1 MADKLVIMYDQ
12 ENHPVPMRAVDNGD
26 GSYAL
31 KTDVAL
37 TVADEVTIDT
47 GAAITGESL
56 EAGGS
61 GLLGWLSS
69 LRKKIA
75 DRLPAALGAGGG
87 LKVDGSGT
95 ALPVSASSLP
105 LPAGAAL
112 ETGGNLAAILAKLS
126 SDPATQTTLA
136 AILAKL
142 ISAPATAALQGGGL
156 PAALA
161 AGGGL
166 KVEGVANGVAQPVTE
181 SGGAY
186 TTPTHTAVTVGVAT
200 GEALAANVN
209 RLYALLVND
218 SDTVIYIKLGAA
230 AVLNAGIRL
239 NANGGSYEMSKNFG
253 NLYTGAIN
261 AIASAAS
268 KNLIVTEGV

>member
-69 LRKKIA
+69 VRKKIA

-87 LKVDGSGT
+87 LKTEGVPIVCASADVHAPAANAAAIVTYAAEAALKHCITGIAWSYIGGIPTAGNLKVEDVSGT
-95 ALPVSASSLP
+95 TVFTMDIDEGGPGVIIFPQPKKSA
-105 LPAGAAL
+105 AV
-112 ETGGNLAAILAKLS
+112 N
-126 SDPATQTTLA
+126 
-136 AILAKL
+136 
-142 ISAPATAALQGGGL
+142 TAMIVT
-156 PAALA
+156 LA
-161 AGGGL
+161 AGGAGITG
-166 KVEGVANGVAQPVTE
+166 KV
-181 SGGAY
+181 S
-186 TTPTHTAVTVGVAT
+186 
-200 GEALAANVN
+200 
-209 RLYALLVND
+209 
-218 SDTVIYIKLGAA
+218 
-230 AVLNAGIRL
+230 VLNHW
-239 NANGGSYEMSKNFG
+239 
-253 NLYTGAIN
+253 
-261 AIASAAS
+261 
-268 KNLIVTEGV
+268 TEA

>member
-69 LRKKIA
+69 VRKKIA

-95 ALPVSASSLP
+95 ALPVSASFLP
-105 LPAGAAL
+105 LPSGAAL

-126 SDPATQTTLA
+126 NDPATQTTLA
-136 AILAKL
+136 AILAK
-142 ISAPATAALQGGGL
+142 IIAAPATAALQGGGL
-156 PAALA
+156 PAALG

-166 KVEGVANGVAQPVTE
+166 KVEGI
-181 SGGAY
+181 AY

-200 GEALAANVN
+200 GVALAANAS

-218 SDTVIYIKLGAA
+218 SDTAIYIKLGAA
-230 AVLNAGIRL
+230 AVLNAGIRI
-239 NANGGSYEMSKNFG
+239 NANGGSYEMSKDLG

>member
-1 MADKLVIMYDQ
+1 MADSYLTLFDPADHQFKKIKLIDLGGGLYSLK
-12 ENHPVPMRAVDNGD
+12 VDVD
-26 GSYAL
+26 
-31 KTDVAL
+31 L
-37 TVADEVTIDT
+37 TVADTVTIDT

-75 DRLPAALGAGGG
+75 DR
-87 LKVDGSGT
+87 
-95 ALPVSASSLP
+95 
-105 LPAGAAL
+105 
-112 ETGGNLAAILAKLS
+112 
-126 SDPATQTTLA
+126 
-136 AILAKL
+136 
-142 ISAPATAALQGGGL
+142 L

-218 SDTVIYIKLGAA
+218 SDTAIYIKLGAA
-230 AVLNAGIRL
+230 AVLNAGIRI
-239 NANGGSYEMSKNFG
+239 NANGGSYEISKKLG